1 MRHTRAFL
9 AVTVASMV
17 TATAASY
24 ANDPQTLDELIVD
37 YLDGRQTEVL
47 IAPDYQLARRYSL
60 DLNGVVPSM
69 YDLDMTVGMSP
80 DGMFDY
86 FAGKGVM
93 AHTRGEPAYVWLNLL
108 RDADHFLF
116 SNSVQ
121 FSQVEHIV
129 EFRTQLKRCYE
140 TGWSYQDFA
149 RWALESQMFLNRF
162 PSGADRANASFF
174 LFLGRDS
181 LAAEVEVGNMWNA
194 YVLIDPDAT
203 PPDDMD
209 FNGLYHEYEFNP
221 TVCNDGTMVC
231 DAQFWGTEGSTPNE
245 AIELM
250 VTSSIFAEA
259 TAERFWLRAMGTV
272 LPGVEFPDLRRL
284 LAQGFV
290 KSGYNLNWLIRE
302 IATSPAYTQEM
313 MFR

>member
-24 ANDPQTLDELIVD
+24 ADDPQTLEELIVD
-37 YLDGRQTEVL
+37 YLDGRETEVL
-47 IAPDYQLARRYSL
+47 IAPDHQLARRYSL

-69 YDLDMTVGMSP
+69 DDLMKTEGMSP
-80 DGMFDY
+80 YAMYDY
-86 FAGKGVM
+86 FAGKGAM

-140 TGWSYQDFA
+140 TGWSYQEFA
-149 RWALESQMFLNRF
+149 RWALESEMFLNRF

-181 LAAEVEVGNMWNA
+181 LAAEVAVGNMWNG
-194 YVLIDPDAT
+194 YVLIDENAT

-221 TVCNDGTMVC
+221 TVCTDGTTVC
-231 DAQFWGTEGSTPNE
+231 DAQFWGTEGSTPSE

-250 VTSSIFAEA
+250 VNSTMFSEA
-259 TAERFWLRAMGTV
+259 TAERFWLRALGTV